1 MAFIE
6 ELDDDAPVI
15 EEVDE
20 AEEAE
25 AERKRERKQKKKKSP
40 SSSSGS
46 QGPKRDGVP
55 LTEELIR
62 RKAEHNE
69 GMLSTLEEI
78 ALHQLDIDKIEVL
91 NSCRCLQIVY
101 LQNNLISKIEGLHRL
116 KKLDY
121 LNLALNNIT
130 KIENLEGCEALR
142 KLDLTVNFIDL
153 DELHTVARL
162 KDNIEL
168 RELYLTGNPCETHW
182 EAGFR
187 DYVIGTLPQ
196 LTHFDGKEISK
207 SERIKALQRL
217 EALERELAPLA
228 ELARDR
234 KVERRERRAA
244 RLRERE
250 AAGSDYESDGEGR
263 DEWCAEARVE
273 DLVRV
278 RANPNPNPNPN
289 PNLTRC
295 AWRTRARC
303 ARPRRGRRRPRR
315 RAGGRTRS

>member
-182 EAGFR
+182 EAGCR

-289 PNLTRC
+289 PDPN
-295 AWRTRARC
+295 AREMRE
-303 ARPRRGRRRPRR
+303 AKQRQDSP
-315 RAGGRTRS
+315 

>member
-1 MAFIE
+1 MAYIE

-78 ALHQLDIDKIEVL
+78 ALHQLDIDKIECL
-91 NSCRCLQIVY
+91 NNCRCLKIVY
-101 LQNNLISKIEGLHRL
+101 LQSNLIRKIEGLHRL
-116 KKLDY
+116 KELDY

-130 KIENLEGCEALR
+130 RVENLERCEALT

-153 DELHTVARL
+153 DELHDSIHSL
-162 KDNIEL
+162 KNNTNLSEL
-168 RELYLTGNPCETHW
+168 FLTGNPCQAHW
-182 EAGFR
+182 ESGFR
-187 DYVIGTLPQ
+187 DYVIATLPQ
-196 LTHFDGKEISK
+196 LEKLDGTEVMRT
-207 SERIKALQRL
+207 ERIKALQRL
-217 EALERELAPLA
+217 PELERE
-228 ELARDR
+228 
-234 KVERRERRAA
+234 
-244 RLRERE
+244 
-250 AAGSDYESDGEGR
+250 
-263 DEWCAEARVE
+263 
-273 DLVRV
+273 
-278 RANPNPNPNPN
+278 
-289 PNLTRC
+289 
-295 AWRTRARC
+295 
-303 ARPRRGRRRPRR
+303 
-315 RAGGRTRS
+315 

>member
-1 MAFIE
+1 M
-6 ELDDDAPVI
+6 
-15 EEVDE
+15 
-20 AEEAE
+20 
-25 AERKRERKQKKKKSP
+25 
-40 SSSSGS
+40 
-46 QGPKRDGVP
+46 
-55 LTEELIR
+55 
-62 RKAEHNE
+62 
-69 GMLSTLEEI
+69 
-78 ALHQLDIDKIEVL
+78 
-91 NSCRCLQIVY
+91 
-101 LQNNLISKIEGLHRL
+101 
-116 KKLDY
+116 
-121 LNLALNNIT
+121 
-130 KIENLEGCEALR
+130 
-142 KLDLTVNFIDL
+142 
-153 DELHTVARL
+153 ARL

-182 EAGFR
+182 EAGCR

-273 DLVRV
+273 DLVR
-278 RANPNPNPNPN
+278 
-289 PNLTRC
+289 
-295 AWRTRARC
+295 
-303 ARPRRGRRRPRR
+303 G
-315 RAGGRTRS
+315 